1 MITLKIEHGEQKD
14 EFMSWLAWAVD
25 ECCRNG
31 APATNWHRY
40 NGAQADYWELWG
52 NEGIQT
58 YAKLK
63 WG

>member
-1 MITLKIEHGEQKD
+1 M
-14 EFMSWLAWAVD
+14 ACWAVD

-52 NEGIQT
+52 NEGIQA